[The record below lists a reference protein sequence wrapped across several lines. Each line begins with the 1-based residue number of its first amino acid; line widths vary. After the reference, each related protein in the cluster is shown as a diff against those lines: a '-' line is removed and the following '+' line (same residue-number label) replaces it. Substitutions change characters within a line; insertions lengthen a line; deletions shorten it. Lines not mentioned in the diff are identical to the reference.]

1 MVADHQGGEH
11 QGGISRFVADMLG
24 RDAVKLPRRNF
35 LHLVAGAAALPAL
48 ARSAW
53 GQAYPTRP
61 VRVIVPFAPAGD
73 TDLVARLI
81 GHWLSER
88 LGQPFI
94 IENRPGAGTIIGTE
108 AVVRAPADGYALL
121 LASPPAAINATLYDK
136 LSFVF
141 LRDMAPVA
149 AVIRAPFVMEVTPSV
164 PAKTVPEFIAYA
176 KANLGKISMASAGIG
191 SGPHLAGELFKMMA
205 GVNIIHVPY
214 RGRGPALTDLLTG
227 HVQLYFAGIPSSIQY
242 VRAGKVRALAVTT
255 ASHSEVLPDIPSLG
269 EFLPGYEASFWGGFC
284 APKGTPAEI
293 VDKLNKEINAGLA
306 DPKIKARIADLGATS
321 LPGSPGEFGKLIAD
335 ETEKWAK
342 VILAANIKAD

>member
-35 LHLVAGAAALPAL
+35 LHLAAGAAALPAL

-94 IENRPGAGTIIGTE
+94 IENRPGAGTNIGTE

-255 ASHSEVLPDIPSLG
+255 ATHSEVLPDIPSLG

-293 VDKLNKEINAGLA
+293 VDRLNKEINAGLA